1 MDLKQKYREHSPY
14 SKLKQIYNKYHFTA
28 LNKNELLLKKL
39 SRHEACTASI
49 HCRKLE
55 NAGCR
60 QHKTAINPREKY
72 YDRYKDFLWSLCYKV
87 CQNDE
92 ELAKDV
98 FMNTMMAV
106 YQNSHTYNAS
116 KSKVTTWMSNIAKHE
131 MFDLLDVLKEK
142 RIGEKTFVPLDDNLV
157 VPDIKDDTNIET
169 PEKKALNEAL
179 QTLSEKERDV
189 LLTYMMYQDGN
200 KHLPDEVT
208 KLLCERYGTTSVNL
222 RKIKQRTLEKVKTH
236 ILQNTHLLKS

>member
-1 MDLKQKYREHSPY
+1 MDILQNKEQTYISYSDEDLFVMMSFREE
-14 SKLKQIYNKYHFTA
+14 
-28 LNKNELLLKKL
+28 NEM
-39 SRHEACTASI
+39 EAQAAFRI
-49 HCRKLE
+49 F
-55 NAGCR
+55 
-60 QHKTAINPREKY
+60 
-72 YDRYKDFLWSLCYKV
+72 YDRYKDFLWSLCYRV

-106 YQNSHTYNAS
+106 YQNSHTYNVS

-157 VPDIKDDTNIET
+157 IPDIKDDTNIET

>member
-1 MDLKQKYREHSPY
+1 MEILQNKEQTYISYSDEDLFVMMSFREE
-14 SKLKQIYNKYHFTA
+14 
-28 LNKNELLLKKL
+28 NEM
-39 SRHEACTASI
+39 EAQAAFRI
-49 HCRKLE
+49 F
-55 NAGCR
+55 
-60 QHKTAINPREKY
+60 

-157 VPDIKDDTNIET
+157 IPDIKDDTNIET

-200 KHLPDEVT
+200 KHLPDAVS
-208 KLLCERYGTTSVNL
+208 Y
-222 RKIKQRTLEKVKTH
+222 
-236 ILQNTHLLKS
+236 THLTLPTIA

>member
-1 MDLKQKYREHSPY
+1 MNILQKKEQTYISYSDEDLFVIMSFREE
-14 SKLKQIYNKYHFTA
+14 
-28 LNKNELLLKKL
+28 NEM
-39 SRHEACTASI
+39 EAQAAFRI
-49 HCRKLE
+49 F
-55 NAGCR
+55 
-60 QHKTAINPREKY
+60 
-72 YDRYKDFLWSLCYKV
+72 YDRYKCFLWDLCYKV

-106 YQNSHTYNAS
+106 YQSSHTYNAS
-116 KSKVTTWMSNIAKHE
+116 KGKVTTWMSNIAKHE
-131 MFDLLDVLKEK
+131 MYDLLDVLKEK
-142 RIGEKTFVPLDDNLV
+142 RIGEKTFVPLDDNLIV
-157 VPDIKDDTNIET
+157 LDIKDDTNFEI

-200 KHLPDEVT
+200 KHLPGEVV
-208 KLLCERYGTTSVNL
+208 KFLCERYETTSVNL
-222 RKIKQRTLEKVKTH
+222 RKIKQRALEKVKTH